1 MANHVQRGG
10 RYKPITDDMLP
21 GIQEMAARGLWD
33 REIAQSIGMSPTT
46 FIERKKENPALQA
59 ALDAGRA
66 VEHEK
71 LHNALYTAA
80 MNGNIVA
87 AIFLLKARHGY
98 REQDAPRDAASQVVI
113 NLPGALP
120 LEQFAKTINHEPK

>member
-1 MANHVQRGG
+1 MPDQIQRGG

-21 GIQEMAARGLWD
+21 AIQEMAARGLWD
-33 REIAQSIGMSPTT
+33 REIAQSIGMSAST
-46 FIERKKENPALQA
+46 FIERKKENAALQA

-71 LHNALYTAA
+71 LHNALFTAA
-80 MNGNIVA
+80 MSGNVVA

-98 REQDAPRDAASQVVI
+98 REQDVQRDAASQVVI
-113 NLPGALP
+113 NLPGAMP
-120 LEQFAKTINHEPK
+120 LDQFAKTIKHE

>member
-21 GIQEMAARGLWD
+21 AIQEMAAHGLWD

-46 FIERKKENPALQA
+46 FIERKKESPALQA

-66 VEHEK
+66 IEHQQ
-71 LHNALYTAA
+71 LHNALHTAA

-87 AIFLLKARHGY
+87 AIFLLKTRHGY
-98 REQDAPRDAASQVVI
+98 REQDSARDVASQVVI

-120 LEQFAKTINHEPK
+120 LDQFTKTIKP